1 MNQNHPERQFRL
13 PHRIRFS
20 ECDPAGIVFY
30 PQYFVMFN
38 DLLEAWVDHLL
49 PDGGFAGFILERRC
63 GLPSVRI
70 EADFKAISRMGDD
83 VELSL
88 DVAHIGRR
96 SLVLQLACRGADGGL
111 RMQVRQTLVTTSLRT
126 HEAISIPDDLRQ
138 ALGVES
144 LSLS

>member
-1 MNQNHPERQFRL
+1 MNQTQPGRLFRR
-13 PHRIRFS
+13 PHRVRFS

-49 PDGGFAGFILERRC
+49 PGTGFSGFILERRF

-88 DVAHIGRR
+88 EVAHIGRR

-111 RMQVRQTLVTTSLRT
+111 RMQVRQTLVTTSLVT
-126 HEAISIPDDLRQ
+126 HEAIPIPDELRL

>member
-1 MNQNHPERQFRL
+1 MPPAAVRPFRR

-49 PDGGFAGFILERRC
+49 PEGGFTGYILGQRH
-63 GLPSVRI
+63 GMPSVRI

-83 VELSL
+83 VELTL
-88 DVAHIGRR
+88 EVAHIGQR
-96 SLVLQLACRGADGGL
+96 SLVLQLACLGADGAL
-111 RMQVRQTLVTTSLRT
+111 RMQARQTLVTTSLLT
-126 HEAISIPDDLRQ
+126 HEAIPIPDDLRR
-138 ALGVES
+138 ALGVEAHHA
-144 LSLS
+144 